1 MEMVCQKKSKL
12 ILPLLSLHQLTKIS
26 PSFLFTYPIFF
37 SVLLCSFHPGFL
49 QITPEGSPQGKRKGE
64 VGGEADVSGSFCFH
78 TSGHD
83 SATQQLSEEHPVSCS
98 KEAAVTMV
106 TRTTRITQQQVTAE
120 TRPDESLV
128 TKAKTHQLTGE
139 QL

>member
-1 MEMVCQKKSKL
+1 MVCQKKSKL
-12 ILPLLSLHQLTKIS
+12 ILLFSLCISKLRFLLPFSS
-26 PSFLFTYPIFF
+26 PIQSFF

-83 SATQQLSEEHPVSCS
+83 SATQQLSEEHQISCS

-120 TRPDESLV
+120 TRSDESLV
-128 TKAKTHQLTGE
+128 TKTKTHQLTGE